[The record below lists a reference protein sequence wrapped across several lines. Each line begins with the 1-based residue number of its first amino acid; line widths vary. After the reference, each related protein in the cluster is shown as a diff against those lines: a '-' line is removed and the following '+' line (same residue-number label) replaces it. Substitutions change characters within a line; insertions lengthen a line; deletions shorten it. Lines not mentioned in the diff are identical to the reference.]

1 MANSQLVDFPENE
14 IFNSVY
20 SPIKYTLRVSG
31 GISDGQTQTVDDFV
45 SMKVT
50 FTPKNETLDL
60 WENGGEGNL
69 PDRLFSVRV
78 PYTPFVHGWSH
89 TSTPNDGT
97 YRYFSIDVAPLMRNY
112 LSYNLRPCSHDVTNT
127 TIRRDITLSQVATN
141 LFYLYEVVLT
151 PEYITS
157 SGSLKAAN
165 NTSNSEDIRKFKY
178 PRVINSALSYE
189 EEMSG
194 YLSTQINKETD
205 SYGNLLQHNVM
216 NDLYTHDSNIDEKK
230 YGKMK
235 YLSVKPT
242 HRVIGIDESEY
253 ITFAAKNGA
262 DGLYGVITFYNS
274 SDSVIGNG
282 QTSGYYGINLN
293 ATANGDGTNSA
304 NGGIFSYGRD
314 EDNTGNTNPMYGV
327 FQIGVGTRNIKE
339 LGVTAPTK
347 FRDSQPLTDFSN
359 VSYYTFS
366 THRNASP
373 YEQIGE
379 TITYHIDHNRK
390 SYGDTVRFHW
400 QSRLGGIDSYTFDG
414 SSMRGIEAS
423 SSTFQQSIYPKFNG
437 QLSGTTSGTT
447 LFIGKHE
454 ALTTASENG
463 GAFIQ
468 RISGVTDDQYP
479 SIRKHHVDAYGN
491 GTAISRPI
499 SQNEREMMEDLI
511 SSPNVWTERGWEAK
525 EVFREDFSSY
535 SSVSELSNN
544 WHDAS
549 TGDIT
554 TDATLPTDEGHT
566 AGTKS
571 YKKGNDAGDDQVWA
585 SSKKLFKY
593 DPNKLYE
600 LEVRFKE
607 LGGAD
612 NAFYFGL
619 TGYSAAS
626 NGVFDTTN
634 TVTAANAS
642 GSFSSAHYIA
652 VANEEFSN
660 SDAWIV
666 RRGYISGH
674 VREGG
679 TYGGARQDPMNHARA
694 AKDVRFFAPMF
705 ILNHASEE
713 GIAYVD
719 YIKVTEYTPE
729 QKTQAKLWSSLNRH
743 YYVPVVVKDSSQEL
757 FNSEE
762 VSTVSVNYVESRK
775 KRGIR
780 N

>member
-1 MANSQLVDFPENE
+1 
-14 IFNSVY
+14 
-20 SPIKYTLRVSG
+20 
-31 GISDGQTQTVDDFV
+31 
-45 SMKVT
+45 
-50 FTPKNETLDL
+50 
-60 WENGGEGNL
+60 
-69 PDRLFSVRV
+69 
-78 PYTPFVHGWSH
+78 
-89 TSTPNDGT
+89 
-97 YRYFSIDVAPLMRNY
+97 
-112 LSYNLRPCSHDVTNT
+112 
-127 TIRRDITLSQVATN
+127 
-141 LFYLYEVVLT
+141 
-151 PEYITS
+151 
-157 SGSLKAAN
+157 
-165 NTSNSEDIRKFKY
+165 
-178 PRVINSALSYE
+178 
-189 EEMSG
+189 
-194 YLSTQINKETD
+194 
-205 SYGNLLQHNVM
+205 
-216 NDLYTHDSNIDEKK
+216 
-230 YGKMK
+230 
-235 YLSVKPT
+235 
-242 HRVIGIDESEY
+242 
-253 ITFAAKNGA
+253 
-262 DGLYGVITFYNS
+262 
-274 SDSVIGNG
+274 
-282 QTSGYYGINLN
+282 
-293 ATANGDGTNSA
+293 
-304 NGGIFSYGRD
+304 
-314 EDNTGNTNPMYGV
+314 
-327 FQIGVGTRNIKE
+327 
-339 LGVTAPTK
+339 
-347 FRDSQPLTDFSN
+347 
-359 VSYYTFS
+359 
-366 THRNASP
+366 
-373 YEQIGE
+373 
-379 TITYHIDHNRK
+379 
-390 SYGDTVRFHW
+390 
-400 QSRLGGIDSYTFDG
+400 
-414 SSMRGIEAS
+414 MRGIEAS

-437 QLSGTTSGTT
+437 QLSANNTTTS
-447 LFIGKHE
+447 LFIGDHE
-454 ALTTASENG
+454 HLITENQNG
-463 GAFIQ
+463 GSFIQ

-525 EVFREDFSSY
+525 EVFREDFNSY

-549 TGDIT
+549 AGDLT
-554 TDATLPTDEGHT
+554 TDASLVTNEGHT
-566 AGTKS
+566 AGTQT
-571 YKKGNDAGDDQVWA
+571 YRKGQAPSNDGQNDQVWA

-593 DPNKLYE
+593 DPDKLYE
-600 LEVRFKE
+600 YEVRFKE
-607 LGGAD
+607 SAGAD

-619 TGYSAAS
+619 TGYSASS

-634 TVTAANAS
+634 TVTATNAS

-660 SDAWIV
+660 SDNWIV

-729 QKTQAKLWSSLNRH
+729 QKTQAKLWSSLNKN

>member
-1 MANSQLVDFPENE
+1 MALSELIDFPEND

-20 SPIKYTLRVSG
+20 SPIKFTLRVSG

-45 SMKVT
+45 SMRVT
-50 FTPKNETLDL
+50 FNPFNETFDL
-60 WENGGEGNL
+60 FENGGEGSL
-69 PDRLFSVRV
+69 PDRIFSVRV
-78 PYTPFVHGWSH
+78 PYTPFVHGRSH
-89 TSTPNDGT
+89 TSQPNTGV

-112 LSYNLRPCSHDVTNT
+112 LSYNLRPCSHDVTNNK
-127 TIRRDITLSQVATN
+127 IKRDITLSQVAIN
-141 LFYLYEVVLT
+141 LFRRYEIVLT

-157 SGSLKAAN
+157 SGSLKSAD
-165 NTSNSEDIRKFKY
+165 NSAPENIRKFRY
-178 PRVINSALSYE
+178 PRVINTALSYE
-189 EEMSG
+189 EEMNG
-194 YLSTQINKETD
+194 YLSTQINTD
-205 SYGNLLQHNVM
+205 ADVYGALLQHNVM
-216 NDLYTHDSNIDEKK
+216 HDLYTHDSNIDQKK

-242 HRVIGIDESEY
+242 HRVIGVDESEY

-262 DGLYGVITFYNS
+262 DGIKGVITFYDS
-274 SDSVIGNG
+274 SGSVIHNG
-282 QTSGYYGINLN
+282 LSNGYYGANLN
-293 ATANGDGTNSA
+293 AAVNGDGTSA
-304 NGGIFSYGRD
+304 GNGGVFHYGLND
-314 EDNTGNTNPMYGV
+314 DGSKNTNPVYGV

-339 LGVTAPTK
+339 LGITNPAK
-347 FRDSQPLTDFSN
+347 FRNAQPLTDFSN
-359 VSYYTFS
+359 VAYYTVATTMS
-366 THRNASP
+366 GND
-373 YEQIGE
+373 EIQIGE

-414 SSMRGIEAS
+414 SSMRGIEVS

-437 QLSGTTSGTT
+437 QLSIPNSTS
-447 LFIGKHE
+447 LLIGNHE
-454 ALTTASENG
+454 ALTTSSKDG
-463 GAFIQ
+463 GSFIQ

-544 WHDAS
+544 WHDPA
-549 TGDIT
+549 TGDLT
-554 TDATLPTDEGHT
+554 TDASLPTDEGHT

-571 YKKGNDAGDDQVWA
+571 YKKGNQTDNDQVWA

-607 LGGAD
+607 SGGAD
-612 NAFYFGL
+612 NNFYFGL

-642 GSFSSAHYIA
+642 GSFGSAHYIA
-652 VANEEFSN
+652 VANEGFNN
-660 SDAWIV
+660 SDTWIV

-679 TYGGARQDPMNHARA
+679 TYGTVRNNPMNHARA
-694 AKDVRFFAPMF
+694 AEDVRFFAPMF
-705 ILNHASEE
+705 ILNHPNEE
-713 GIAYVD
+713 GIAFVD

-743 YYVPVVVKDSSQEL
+743 YYVPVVIKDSSQEL

>member
-1 MANSQLVDFPENE
+1 MASSQLVDFPENN

-20 SPIKYTLRVSG
+20 SPIKYTLRVNG

-45 SMKVT
+45 SVKVT
-50 FTPKNETLDL
+50 FVPYNDTLDL
-60 WENGGEGNL
+60 FENGGTGNL
-69 PDRLFSVRV
+69 PNRQFSVRV

-112 LSYNLRPCSHDVTNT
+112 LSYNLRPCSHDVTNNK
-127 TIRRDITLSQVATN
+127 IKRDITLSQVATN
-141 LFYLYEVVLT
+141 LFYRYEVSLA
-151 PEYITS
+151 PEYITNT
-157 SGSLKAAN
+157 GSLKSAN
-165 NTSNSEDIRKFKY
+165 NNAPEDLRKFTY

-189 EEMSG
+189 EEING
-194 YLSTQINKETD
+194 YLSEQIED
-205 SYGNLLQHNVM
+205 EGSGYPSLFQHTVI
-216 NDLYTHDSNIDEKK
+216 NDLYTHDSNIIGKK

-262 DGLYGVITFYNS
+262 NGIYGVITFYDSNG
-274 SDSVIGNG
+274 SVIDNNNSG
-282 QTSGYYGINLN
+282 GYYGINLN
-293 ATANGDGTNSA
+293 ATANGDGTNHA
-304 NGGIFSYGRD
+304 NGAIFSYGRD
-314 EDNTGNTNPMYGV
+314 EDNTGNTNPMFGV

-339 LGVTAPTK
+339 LGITAPSK
-347 FRDSQPLTDFSN
+347 FRNSQPLTDFSN
-359 VSYYTFS
+359 VSYYTFK

-414 SSMRGIEAS
+414 SSIRGIEAR

-437 QLSGTTSGTT
+437 QLSGTATGTN
-447 LFIGKHE
+447 LFIGDHDFQ
-454 ALTTASENG
+454 TTASENG

-499 SQNEREMMEDLI
+499 SQTEREMMEDLI
-511 SSPNVWTERGWEAK
+511 SSPNVWTERGWGAK
-525 EVFREDFSSY
+525 EIFREDFSSY
-535 SSVSELSNN
+535 TSLSDVSNN
-544 WHDAS
+544 WTLTSGALDSTSDAFV
-549 TGDIT
+549 
-554 TDATLPTDEGHT
+554 TDEGHIT
-566 AGTKS
+566 GNKALKVGDNS
-571 YKKGNDAGDDQVWA
+571 GNDYVRMETKATFD
-585 SSKKLFKY
+585 Y

-600 LEVRFKE
+600 FEIRIKGVTYQNDNAPLYFGMNG
-607 LGGAD
+607 LAANGTTLINTSGAD
-612 NAFYFGL
+612 STSQQHYFG
-619 TGYSAAS
+619 AAAEQLDG
-626 NGVFDTTN
+626 NDKYV
-634 TVTAANAS
+634 VL
-642 GSFSSAHYIA
+642 
-652 VANEEFSN
+652 
-660 SDAWIV
+660 
-666 RRGYISGH
+666 RGYISGH
-674 VREGG
+674 IRSSG
-679 TYGGARQDPMNHARA
+679 TYGGERRDPMNHARA
-694 AKDVRFFAPMF
+694 YTGVKKFEPI
-705 ILNHASEE
+705 ILLNYGGDTYD
-713 GIAYVD
+713 GIGTTILD

-743 YYVPVVVKDSSQEL
+743 YYVPVVIKDSSQEL

>member
-1 MANSQLVDFPENE
+1 MALSQLIDFPENN
-14 IFNSVY
+14 ILNSVY
-20 SPIKYTLRVSG
+20 SPIKFTLRVESG
-31 GISDGQTQTVDDFV
+31 EDDGQTGTVDDFV
-45 SMKVT
+45 SMRVT
-50 FTPKNETLDL
+50 FNPYNETLDL
-60 WENGGEGNL
+60 YENGGEGSL
-69 PDRLFSVRV
+69 PDRIFSVRV

-89 TSTPNDGT
+89 TATPNDGS

-112 LSYNLRPCSHDVTNT
+112 LSYNLRPCSHDVTNNK
-127 TIRRDITLSQVATN
+127 IKRDITLSQVATN
-141 LFYLYEVVLT
+141 LFRRYEIVLT

-157 SGSLKAAN
+157 SGTLKSAN
-165 NTSNSEDIRKFKY
+165 GIRKFRY
-178 PRVINSALSYE
+178 PRVINTALSYE
-189 EEMSG
+189 EEMNG
-194 YLSTQINKETD
+194 YLSTQINTD
-205 SYGNLLQHNVM
+205 ADTYGNLLQHNVM
-216 NDLYTHDSNIDEKK
+216 HDLYTHDSNIDQKK

-262 DGLYGVITFYNS
+262 DGLYGVITFYGF
-274 SDSVIGNG
+274 DGTIIDNG

-304 NGGIFSYGRD
+304 NGGIFTYGRD
-314 EDNTGNTNPMYGV
+314 EENTGNTNPVYGV

-339 LGVTAPTK
+339 LGITAPTK

-366 THRNASP
+366 THRNTNP
-373 YEQIGE
+373 FEQIGE

-437 QLSGTTSGTT
+437 QLSGSDSNTN
-447 LFIGKHE
+447 LFIGDHDFQ
-454 ALTTASENG
+454 TTASENG
-463 GAFIQ
+463 GSFIQ

-511 SSPNVWTERGWEAK
+511 SSPNVWVERGWEAK
-525 EVFREDFSSY
+525 EIFREDFSSY
-535 SSVSELSNN
+535 TSLSDVSNN
-544 WHDAS
+544 WTFTSGGLDSTSDAFV
-549 TGDIT
+549 
-554 TDATLPTDEGHT
+554 TDEGHIT
-566 AGTKS
+566 GNKALQVGDNS
-571 YKKGNDAGDDQVWA
+571 GNDYVRMETKAI
-585 SSKKLFKY
+585 FNY

-600 LEVRFKE
+600 FEVRIKGVNYQNDNAPLYFGMNG
-607 LGGAD
+607 LAANGTTLINTVGAD
-612 NAFYFGL
+612 STSQQHYFG
-619 TGYSAAS
+619 AS
-626 NGVFDTTN
+626 TLQLVDN
-634 TVTAANAS
+634 
-642 GSFSSAHYIA
+642 
-652 VANEEFSN
+652 NEY
-660 SDAWIV
+660 V
-666 RRGYISGH
+666 VLRGYISGH
-674 VREGG
+674 IRSGG
-679 TYGGARQDPMNHARA
+679 TYGGVRRDPMNHARA
-694 AKDVRFFAPMF
+694 YTNVKKFEPI
-705 ILNHASEE
+705 ILLNYGGDTYD
-713 GIAYVD
+713 GIGTTILD

-743 YYVPVVVKDSSQEL
+743 YYIPVVIKDSGQEL

>member
-1 MANSQLVDFPENE
+1 MASSQLVDFPENN

-45 SMKVT
+45 SVKVT
-50 FTPKNETLDL
+50 FVPYNDTLDL
-60 WENGGEGNL
+60 FENGGTGNL
-69 PDRLFSVRV
+69 PNRQFSVRV

-97 YRYFSIDVAPLMRNY
+97 YRYFSIDVAPLLRNY
-112 LSYNLRPCSHDVTNT
+112 LSYNLRPCSHDVTNDK
-127 TIRRDITLSQVATN
+127 IKRDITLSQVATN
-141 LFYLYEVVLT
+141 LFYRYEVSLA
-151 PEYITS
+151 PEYITNT
-157 SGSLKAAN
+157 GSLKAAN
-165 NTSNSEDIRKFKY
+165 NNAPEDLRKFTY

-194 YLSTQINKETD
+194 YLSNQINTD
-205 SYGNLLQHNVM
+205 ADIYPTPLQHNVM
-216 NDLYTHDSNIDEKK
+216 HDLYTHDSNIDQKK

-262 DGLYGVITFYNS
+262 DGIYGVITFYDSNG
-274 SDSVIGNG
+274 SVIDNG
-282 QTSGYYGINLN
+282 QSGYYGINLN
-293 ATANGDGTNSA
+293 ATANGDGTNSS
-304 NGGIFSYGRD
+304 NGSIFTYGRD
-314 EDNTGNTNPMYGV
+314 EENTGNTNPVYGV

-339 LGVTAPTK
+339 LGITAPSK
-347 FRDSQPLTDFSN
+347 FRNSQPLTDFSN
-359 VSYYTFS
+359 VSYYTFK
-366 THRNASP
+366 THRNANP

-414 SSMRGIEAS
+414 SSMRGIESS

-437 QLSGTTSGTT
+437 QLSGTASGTP
-447 LFIGKHE
+447 LFIGDHDFQ
-454 ALTTASENG
+454 TTASENG
-463 GAFIQ
+463 GSFIQ

-499 SQNEREMMEDLI
+499 SQTEREMMEDLI

-549 TGDIT
+549 TGDLT

-571 YKKGNDAGDDQVWA
+571 YKKGNQTGNDQVWA

-607 LGGAD
+607 SGGAD

-619 TGYSAAS
+619 TGYSASS

-634 TVTAANAS
+634 TVTTANGS
-642 GSFSSAHYIA
+642 GFSSAHYIA
-652 VANEEFSN
+652 VANEQFSN
-660 SDAWIV
+660 SDNWIV

-705 ILNHASEE
+705 ILNHPSEE
-713 GIAYVD
+713 GIAFID

-743 YYVPVVVKDSSQEL
+743 YYVPVVIKDSSQEL